1 MKKYLYLLV
10 IGLVLAL
17 KLNDNNTIIEKEIE
31 LNKIS
36 YLLLGYDSDILVG
49 DIDIDVFDYYIE
61 NNQLVVKPLGSRVI
75 LPISGIISEIN
86 KDYIVIDSL
95 DNKYYIYGL
104 DKTNFLLYQYY
115 YHNQV
120 LGEASIY
127 KIVCDDLSDVV
138 AWYKINYEII

>member
-31 LNKIS
+31 LNKLS

-61 NNQLVVKPLGSRVI
+61 NNQIVVKPLGSRVI

-95 DNKYYIYGL
+95 DNKYYI
-104 DKTNFLLYQYY
+104 
-115 YHNQV
+115 
-120 LGEASIY
+120 I
-127 KIVCDDLSDVV
+127 
-138 AWYKINYEII
+138 